1 MRQKIGTTSKVRKNF
16 DFDPRYVETIARLQ
30 DVCGLKTETSVIEE
44 SLVLLAWAAGEVA
57 KGNKIGA
64 YDDRKEPPVLRE
76 ITSTALEKAR
86 YWTPRN
92 TYALAAA
99 V

>member
-1 MRQKIGTTSKVRKNF
+1 MNQKAGTAEKVRKNF
-16 DFDPRYVETIARLQ
+16 DFDPRYVETMARLQ

-57 KGNKIGA
+57 KGHKIGS
-64 YDDRKEPPVLRE
+64 YDESREPAVLRE

-86 YWTPRN
+86 HWTPRHH
-92 TYALAAA
+92 YAAT
-99 V
+99 

>member
-1 MRQKIGTTSKVRKNF
+1 MSQKTGTTAAKVRKNF
-16 DFDPRYVETIARLQ
+16 DFDPRYVETMARLQ

-57 KGNKIGA
+57 KGHQIGA
-64 YDDRKEPPVLRE
+64 YDESTKPVVLRE

-86 YWTPRN
+86 HWTPHH
-92 TYALAAA
+92 LFAASA
-99 V
+99 